1 MFSKKKITEKNI
13 SITHESTKTIVIIDG
28 KEVDISDLGSN
39 SHLLDLLNNSHLD
52 NDLISE
58 LLNSSSNTNK
68 NTTLEQNSINTNAK
82 VECSSCNK
90 KVSYAR
96 GNCMY
101 CGHKLK
107 LPDSNLNNRTTN
119 DVDSKYLNTDEIE
132 SNETNVETNYID
144 RLKDI

>member
-1 MFSKKKITEKNI
+1 MFFKKKITEKNI
-13 SITHESTKTIVIIDG
+13 SITHESTKTIVNIDG
-28 KEVDISDLGSN
+28 KEVDINDLGNN
-39 SHLLDLLNNSHLD
+39 SDLLDLLNNSSLD

-58 LLNSSSNTNK
+58 HFNSSSNTNK
-68 NTTLEQNSINTNAK
+68 NTTIEQSSINAKAK

-90 KVSYAR
+90 TVSYAR

-107 LPDSNLNNRTTN
+107 LPDSNVNNKTTN
-119 DVDSKYLNTDEIE
+119 EVDSKYLNTDEIE
-132 SNETNVETNYID
+132 SNETSVETNYID